1 MNLKVHIVAWTPN
14 VKVAGDENF
23 GKSLL
28 RKVDRIGLLFTVE
41 FQLHIKLK
49 HSFNKTKLSKNK
61 KKNRSLI

>member
-1 MNLKVHIVAWTPN
+1 M
-14 VKVAGDENF
+14 VAGDENF